1 MSTRVITRG
10 ALVAA
15 GVAAAAISVSA
26 CSGSLT
32 ATGTANGGNTTTPST
47 VNTTVAQPPAG
58 STTTR
63 QNANPA
69 TPPAATSPAATPS
82 AAVAAKQAPLTP
94 ECKAADLKLSFGG
107 NDASMSQQ
115 YQVLRFTNVG
125 TRSCVIVGFPG
136 VSYVAGDN
144 GTQVGPA
151 AVRDG
156 KIGPQVT
163 LVPGAVAS
171 TVIHSVD
178 AQVFD
183 QNVCHP
189 TRVRGFRV
197 YAPDDRAAMFIP
209 IVDGWGCAG
218 TTPDPQLSVV
228 TTKPGLGNPDPQ

>member
-63 QNANPA
+63 QNANP
-69 TPPAATSPAATPS
+69 ATSPAATPS

-228 TTKPGLGNPDPQ
+228 TIKPGPGDPNQP

>member
-63 QNANPA
+63 QNANP
-69 TPPAATSPAATPS
+69 ATSPAATPS

-163 LVPGAVAS
+163 LAPGAVAS

-228 TTKPGLGNPDPQ
+228 TIKPGPGDPNQP

>member
-63 QNANPA
+63 QNANP
-69 TPPAATSPAATPS
+69 ATSPAATPS

>member
-63 QNANPA
+63 QNANP
-69 TPPAATSPAATPS
+69 ATSPAATPS

-163 LVPGAVAS
+163 LAPGAVAS

-228 TTKPGLGNPDPQ
+228 TIKPGLGNPDPQ

>member
-32 ATGTANGGNTTTPST
+32 ATGTANGGNTTAPST
-47 VNTTVAQPPAG
+47 VNTTVAQPPAVAT
-58 STTTR
+58 SQPNTTPSAR
-63 QNANPA
+63 NAPA
-69 TPPAATSPAATPS
+69 QTPP

-94 ECKAADLKLSFGG
+94 ECKAANLKLSFGG
-107 NDASMSQQ
+107 SDASMSQQ
-115 YQVLRFTNVG
+115 YQVLRFTNSG
-125 TRSCVIVGFPG
+125 SRSCVIVGFPG

-163 LVPGAVAS
+163 LAPGAVAY
-171 TVIHSVD
+171 TVIHSTD

-183 QNVCHP
+183 PNVCHP
-189 TRVRGFRV
+189 TPVRGFRV

-209 IVDGWGCAG
+209 TVDGWGCAG
-218 TTPDPQLSVV
+218 ATPDPQLSVV
-228 TTKPGLGNPDPQ
+228 TIKPGLGSPNPQ

>member
-63 QNANPA
+63 QNANP
-69 TPPAATSPAATPS
+69 ATSPAATPS

-163 LVPGAVAS
+163 LAPGAVAS

-228 TTKPGLGNPDPQ
+228 TIKPGPGYPNQP